1 MSEFRADELFTLI
14 IDGKATYPLN
24 LEFSLKPLEDNAIFK
39 NPGIYSIHYLGEL
52 IYLGFSQNQDDIRK
66 TRWVRQLATITIRG
80 NNIQFSSKAHKA
92 LIKSELWPYYSH
104 LNLEIENK
112 DFQTSKNRVSFA
124 SCHKNEFLILDET
137 VLKNFVFIWYPLPGH
152 SNIES
157 KCEELKKQYKPRC
170 NEEFVPFNI

>member
-1 MSEFRADELFTLI
+1 
-14 IDGKATYPLN
+14 
-24 LEFSLKPLEDNAIFK
+24 
-39 NPGIYSIHYLGEL
+39 
-52 IYLGFSQNQDDIRK
+52 
-66 TRWVRQLATITIRG
+66 VRQLATITIRG

-104 LNLEIENK
+104 LNLKIENK

-137 VLKNFVFIWYPLPGH
+137 VLKNFVFTWYPLPGH

>member
-1 MSEFRADELFTLI
+1 
-14 IDGKATYPLN
+14 
-24 LEFSLKPLEDNAIFK
+24 
-39 NPGIYSIHYLGEL
+39 
-52 IYLGFSQNQDDIRK
+52 
-66 TRWVRQLATITIRG
+66 
-80 NNIQFSSKAHKA
+80 
-92 LIKSELWPYYSH
+92 

-137 VLKNFVFIWYPLPGH
+137 VLKNFVFTWYPLPGH